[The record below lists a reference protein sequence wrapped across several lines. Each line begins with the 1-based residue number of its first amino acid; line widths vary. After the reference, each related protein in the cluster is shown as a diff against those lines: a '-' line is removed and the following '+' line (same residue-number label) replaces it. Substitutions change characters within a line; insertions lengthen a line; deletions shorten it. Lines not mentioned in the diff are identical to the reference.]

1 MVDCVGQ
8 KLGNYRLIKL
18 LGKGGFADVYQG
30 EHVYLKTPAAIKVLQ
45 MQPTDEAFDKFLAEA
60 RTIARLTHPNIVPVL
75 EFGIENDMPFLVMGY
90 APYGSLRQRHPFGS
104 VLPAAT
110 ILPYVKQV
118 AIALQYAHERKII
131 HRDVKPENMLLGQSQ
146 VLMLSDFGIAT
157 TAHSM
162 YTAPTQNAHTTS
174 GTAGTATY
182 MAPEQFNGKPCM
194 ASDQY
199 ALGVVVYEWFCG
211 TPPFNGSPIEVAMQ
225 HLQALPPPMR
235 AKVPT
240 LAPAIE
246 RVLMRALAKD
256 PELRFA
262 SVQDFAWALEEA
274 CLAAS
279 PFTSGPVPVR
289 LPSLTRMSA
298 LNEGASGSLPTEEHA
313 SATVSDQF
321 LDKAAFAETSYTPA
335 LPLQSALRSKG
346 SISRRKVVA
355 GMVGLGVVGLSTLCA
370 GSLLH
375 KLAQNQKAVSMLTPK
390 ITLNRTATAQAITNA
405 TIINATDTRPTVTSW
420 GAGHLDMFIRGVDN
434 ALWHRSFDGSW
445 HDWER
450 LGGQLAYDPVVVSWS
465 PGRFDLFV
473 RGTNNDLQ
481 HKWFDGSWHDWE
493 SLGGLLTAEPAVTTW
508 GPGQLHVFVRSLG
521 NGLWYRGYDGSWH
534 DWEWMGGVSSSD
546 PALVSWAPGRL
557 DAFVRGADNAL
568 WHKWFDGSWHD
579 WESLGGIF
587 MSDTTVASWGAGRLD
602 VFVTGTDNTMMYK
615 WFDITGW
622 HDWESLEGQ
631 LTSSPTAIS
640 WGSGRIDVFARWSN
654 NTLQHRWFDGV
665 WHDWEPV
672 G

>member
-1 MVDCVGQ
+1 
-8 KLGNYRLIKL
+8 
-18 LGKGGFADVYQG
+18 
-30 EHVYLKTPAAIKVLQ
+30 
-45 MQPTDEAFDKFLAEA
+45 
-60 RTIARLTHPNIVPVL
+60 
-75 EFGIENDMPFLVMGY
+75 
-90 APYGSLRQRHPFGS
+90 
-104 VLPAAT
+104 
-110 ILPYVKQV
+110 
-118 AIALQYAHERKII
+118 
-131 HRDVKPENMLLGQSQ
+131 
-146 VLMLSDFGIAT
+146 
-157 TAHSM
+157 
-162 YTAPTQNAHTTS
+162 
-174 GTAGTATY
+174 
-182 MAPEQFNGKPCM
+182 
-194 ASDQY
+194 
-199 ALGVVVYEWFCG
+199 
-211 TPPFNGSPIEVAMQ
+211 MQ

-279 PFTSGPVPVR
+279 PFTSGPVPIR
-289 LPSLTRMSA
+289 LPSLTPVSA
-298 LNEGASGSLPTEEHA
+298 LNEGASGSLLTEEHA
-313 SATVSDQF
+313 SATVSDLF

-335 LPLQSALRSKG
+335 LPLQSARRSRG

-375 KLAQNQKAVSMLTPK
+375 KLAQNPKAVSMLTPK
-390 ITLNRTATAQAITNA
+390 ITPNRTATVQAITNA

-420 GAGHLDMFIRGVDN
+420 GAGHLDMFIHGVDN

-450 LGGQLAYDPVVVSWS
+450 LGGPLAYNPVVVSWS

-493 SLGGLLTAEPAVTTW
+493 SL
-508 GPGQLHVFVRSLG
+508 
-521 NGLWYRGYDGSWH
+521 
-534 DWEWMGGVSSSD
+534 
-546 PALVSWAPGRL
+546 
-557 DAFVRGADNAL
+557 
-568 WHKWFDGSWHD
+568 
-579 WESLGGIF
+579 
-587 MSDTTVASWGAGRLD
+587 
-602 VFVTGTDNTMMYK
+602 
-615 WFDITGW
+615 
-622 HDWESLEGQ
+622 EGQ

-640 WGSGRIDVFARWSN
+640 WGSDRIDVFARWSN